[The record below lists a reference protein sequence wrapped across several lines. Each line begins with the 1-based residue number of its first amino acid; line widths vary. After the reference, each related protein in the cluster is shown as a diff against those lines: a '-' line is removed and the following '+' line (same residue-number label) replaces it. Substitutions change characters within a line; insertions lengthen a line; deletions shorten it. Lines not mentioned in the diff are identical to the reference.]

1 MKRTHPLP
9 FDPTDGDLDAADV
22 KPCGEAPEPFQV
34 GARIEECCEEHVA
47 GDPADAIQVNVPRH
61 GSGTAARAMRAAIV
75 PAPKPSSMPT
85 TASPA
90 AQEHSIAFNAV
101 LPPSAEP

>member
-9 FDPTDGDLDAADV
+9 LDPTDGDLDAADIE
-22 KPCGEAPEPFQV
+22 PCGEATEPLEV
-34 GARIEECCEEHVA
+34 GARVEERCEEHVA
-47 GDPADAIQVNVPRH
+47 GDPADAIQVYVSRH
-61 GSGTAARAMRAAIV
+61 GWGTAARAMRAAIV

-90 AQEHSIAFNAV
+90 AQEHSIAFSAV